1 MLARPII
8 AAESAILLFGLV
20 TQKFLNHSP
29 YATLVWCLTNTW
41 LCHIILLSSQNLLIG
56 TLENIYRIRRF
67 IDTDACS
74 HIVRSI
80 VLSKL
85 DYCNILLNCITKK
98 DLNRLQKLQN
108 KCIRLIFQQ
117 PRSTHITFFRDKLHW
132 LPIEKRIIF
141 KTLCFVYKAL
151 HGFSPN
157 YIKDCIQIR
166 SRPRPA
172 AMKTRSSSSVLL
184 ETPSSKKNAGDRA
197 FSVVSPINGT
207 VFLIPS
213 VLPRTWTLSSQMS
226 KLISIHSDFVFYDFL
241 CLHSSPLLCFFVL
254 AALYLFEKAG

>member
-1 MLARPII
+1 MSHHI
-8 AAESAILLFGLV
+8 
-20 TQKFLNHSP
+20 TQ
-29 YATLVWCLTNTW
+29 
-41 LCHIILLSSQNLLIG
+41 LSKSVVNWNIR
-56 TLENIYRIRRF
+56 NIYRIRRF
-67 IDTDACS
+67 IDTDTCS

-141 KTLCFVYKAL
+141 KTLYFVYKAL

-157 YIKDCIQIR
+157 YIKDCMQIR
-166 SRPRPA
+166 SRPA

-184 ETPSSKKNAGDRA
+184 ETPSSKKMLVIEP
-197 FSVVSPINGT
+197 SLLYLLINGT

-241 CLHSSPLLCFFVL
+241 CLHSSPLLCF
-254 AALYLFEKAG
+254 LFLLLCIFLKKQGKFG